1 MKMFKK
7 FFFKRYKYLF
17 VVLVDFKINNE
28 WIEF

>member
-7 FFFKRYKYLF
+7 FLFKRYKYLF